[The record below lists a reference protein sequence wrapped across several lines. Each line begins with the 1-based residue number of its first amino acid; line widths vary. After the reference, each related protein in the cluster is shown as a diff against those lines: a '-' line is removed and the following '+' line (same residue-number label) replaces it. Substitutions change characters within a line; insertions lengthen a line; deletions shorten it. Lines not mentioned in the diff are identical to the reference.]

1 MYITILVSLV
11 LLVINGIVCPPVKPG
26 TKPKEGASVNDT
38 NETGLAYDRYLNEIV
53 NVLEDDPAFKKKLE
67 TSDLQYIKSGAI
79 SKDLDLVHL
88 GIRKKLDEIKRR
100 EVIRLKSLVQ
110 EQFKYKSEERNG
122 RKVALH
128 HVNLDN
134 PHSFEKEDL
143 AKLIKQATHD
153 LDELDRE
160 RKEDF
165 KQYEM
170 KKEHEI
176 KQKLANLNET
186 QRNIEVQHIKEM
198 KEKHKQHPKIHHPG
212 SKAQLEEVWEEVD
225 RLNGE
230 NFNPK
235 TFFKLHDV
243 NGDGVLEPSEVEALF
258 TREIEKMYD
267 PNNPEDDM
275 KEAKEE
281 INRMREHVFKE
292 ADTDDNHLLDEKEFE
307 RLTQREEFG
316 KDEGWKG
323 LDEDDEIYSEE
334 EMQQYEKMLRE
345 EEERL
350 KKQQIYDNL
359 AQPGQV
365 VQPVDPN
372 VVHMQQPHQEQ
383 QQQQQQ
389 HQEQQN
395 LQYAHQENLRQ
406 QQLAAA
412 QHQQQF
418 AQQQAA
424 LHQQQQQQPVGH
436 QQQQPVG
443 YQQQQPVGHQQQPV
457 GHQQQQQP
465 VVQQHQQQ
473 QPVVQQQQHQP
484 VVQQHQ

>member
-1 MYITILVSLV
+1 MGAPICEEILVMYITILVSLV

-38 NETGLAYDRYLNEIV
+38 N
-53 NVLEDDPAFKKKLE
+53 
-67 TSDLQYIKSGAI
+67 SGAI

-372 VVHMQQPHQEQ
+372 QILSTSPLDCSQVPYIILYFSGASH
-383 QQQQQQ
+383 
-389 HQEQQN
+389 
-395 LQYAHQENLRQ
+395 
-406 QQLAAA
+406 
-412 QHQQQF
+412 
-418 AQQQAA
+418 
-424 LHQQQQQQPVGH
+424 
-436 QQQQPVG
+436 
-443 YQQQQPVGHQQQPV
+443 
-457 GHQQQQQP
+457 
-465 VVQQHQQQ
+465 
-473 QPVVQQQQHQP
+473 
-484 VVQQHQ
+484 

>member
-38 NETGLAYDRYLNEIV
+38 N
-53 NVLEDDPAFKKKLE
+53 
-67 TSDLQYIKSGAI
+67 SGAI

-389 HQEQQN
+389 QHQEQQN

-406 QQLAAA
+406 QQLTAA

-473 QPVVQQQQHQP
+473 PVVQQQQHQP